1 MYPIPSPEDVMLAT
15 LRVTGLNTDDM
26 VGKSRMAP
34 IVRARAAYAWVTHEN
49 CGHSY
54 PVSSRPLGRASHT
67 TCIEARNRAALCRTN
82 DQTFVVL
89 CSNIYK
95 EALVYA
101 SRGGQSLGLG
111 GMPEATERL
120 IRVVNKADPRGC
132 TSEPASD
139 EQLAEA
145 VRAATRT
152 G

>member
-1 MYPIPSPEDVMLAT
+1 MLPIPSPHDVMLAT
-15 LRVTGLNTDDM
+15 LRITGLNREDI
-26 VGKSRMAP
+26 VGNSRMLP
-34 IVRARAAYAWVTHEN
+34 IVRARAAYAWVAHEN

-54 PVSSRPLGRASHT
+54 PSVSMPIERASHT
-67 TCIEARNRAALCRTN
+67 SCLEARNRAERYRKEDQSFVTLCA
-82 DQTFVVL
+82 
-89 CSNIYK
+89 SIYK

-101 SRGGQSLGLG
+101 SRGGTSLGLG

-139 EQLAEA
+139 EQLAQA
-145 VRAATRT
+145 VRAARRT